1 MGALMPW
8 RSHRTRGLEWVIAE
22 APFKGETLS
31 GDSHLVRAVSDG
43 VLVAVIDGVG
53 HGEEAARASQRA
65 IEVLKTSEELDLIA
79 LVRRCHHAL
88 LDTRGVAMSLALLN
102 HETDMM
108 SWLGVGNVAG
118 HVMRS
123 NPSTMPH
130 REVMLT
136 RGGTIGLRLPM
147 LVAST
152 TELGQGDVFLLA
164 TDGLKPPLAGRLPLD
179 TPLQTLADEL
189 LRTHGRGTD
198 DALVLVGRYL
208 GTGESAV
215 S

>member
-1 MGALMPW
+1 MPW
-8 RSHRTRGLEWVIAE
+8 RSHRTQGLEWVIAE
-22 APFKGETLS
+22 APFKGETTS
-31 GDSHLVRAVSDG
+31 GDSYLVRELPDG
-43 VLVAVIDGVG
+43 VLIAVIDGVG
-53 HGEEAARASQRA
+53 HGAEAARASQRA
-65 IEVLKTSEELDLIA
+65 IEVLRTSEELDLIA

-102 HETDMM
+102 DATDMM
-108 SWLGVGNVAG
+108 SWVGVGNVAG
-118 HVMRS
+118 HVLRFDAS
-123 NPSTMPH
+123 AMPH

-147 LVAST
+147 LMAST
-152 TELGQGDVFLLA
+152 TELNPGDVFLLA

-189 LRTHGRGTD
+189 LKKHGRDTD

-208 GTGESAV
+208 GTGELAT
-215 S
+215 